1 MCVNRINNR
10 SNLNGNNNLD
20 INNGRLV
27 GIAQPTTGNLM
38 PPSTYKHI
46 CAYENLKLAEKKAR
60 KRKTL
65 KPYVIEFERELDKN
79 LLTLQ
84 QEIRDLE
91 YKPKPLETFIIRDP
105 KTRKISKSDFR
116 DRIVHHALCNI
127 IEPIIEKR
135 FIYDSFANRK
145 GKGPY
150 NAIER
155 FEKFKRKASRNNT
168 RTCYVLKA
176 DIRHY
181 FENVDH
187 DILVKILSGY
197 IPDEQTLHLVKM
209 ILDNHKTT
217 IAGKGMPLGNLTSQ
231 FFANVYLNELDQYV
245 KHHLKARYYI
255 RYVDD
260 FVILSDQREELQ
272 THEKKI
278 ALFLWEFLSLE
289 LHPEKTKIV
298 NTNEG
303 VGFLGFRIF
312 PHHKLLRKKN
322 MGRFQKKL
330 RSYHQRYLDSAIN
343 RNTVISSLQ
352 GWLAYSAQAN
362 TYKYRRHIVKQFNQ
376 HFSKPHNESP
386 SKATNDTSL
395 EKRDDAPVVP
405 THIAKRKQSQSFQR
419 QIDEADTPFTIQK
432 TRKLLN
438 SGIPI
443 ERIAQQRGIKINTVW
458 EHLAKLIEYNQIPI
472 RKIIPQEKIKLILP
486 AILSEK
492 DYLSEIKA
500 RLNDKNATFN
510 EITCVLAHYKLQ
522 NKKNMPHQS

>member
-1 MCVNRINNR
+1 
-10 SNLNGNNNLD
+10 
-20 INNGRLV
+20 
-27 GIAQPTTGNLM
+27 M
-38 PPSTYKHI
+38 PPSIYEQV

-65 KPYVIEFERELDKN
+65 KQYVIEFERELDKN
-79 LLTLQ
+79 LLALQ
-84 QEIRDLE
+84 RELRDQE

-135 FIYDSFANRK
+135 FIHDSFANRK
-145 GKGPY
+145 GKGTHS
-150 NAIER
+150 AIER
-155 FEKFKRKASRNNT
+155 FEEFKRKVSKNNT
-168 RTCYVLKA
+168 RTCYTLKA

-181 FENVDH
+181 FESVDH
-187 DILVKILSGY
+187 NILITIVSRHISDERTLRLVRLILS
-197 IPDEQTLHLVKM
+197 
-209 ILDNHKTT
+209 NHKTA

-245 KHHLKARYYI
+245 KHQLRARHYI

-260 FVILSDQREELQ
+260 FVILSDINEELQ
-272 THEKKI
+272 AYEKAI
-278 ALFLWEFLSLE
+278 DSFLWERLSLE

-298 NTNEG
+298 NTSEG

-330 RSYHQRYLDSAIN
+330 GAYRQRYLDSAIN
-343 RNTVISSLQ
+343 RDTIIASLQ

-362 TYKYRRHIVKQFNQ
+362 TYKYRRHIVRQFNQ
-376 HFSKPHNESP
+376 HFSKPRNESRP
-386 SKATNDTSL
+386 KVTSDNTL
-395 EKRDDAPVVP
+395 EKRDDTPVAPIP
-405 THIAKRKQSQSFQR
+405 ILKRKQPNSFQR
-419 QIDEADTPFTIQK
+419 HIDEADTPFTIQK

-443 ERIAQQRGIKINTVW
+443 ERIAQQRGIKVNTVW

-472 RKIIPQEKIKLILP
+472 KKVIPQEKIKIILP
-486 AILSEK
+486 SIQSEK

-500 RLNDKNATFN
+500 RVNDKNATFN
-510 EITCVLAHYKLQ
+510 EIACVLAHYKLQ